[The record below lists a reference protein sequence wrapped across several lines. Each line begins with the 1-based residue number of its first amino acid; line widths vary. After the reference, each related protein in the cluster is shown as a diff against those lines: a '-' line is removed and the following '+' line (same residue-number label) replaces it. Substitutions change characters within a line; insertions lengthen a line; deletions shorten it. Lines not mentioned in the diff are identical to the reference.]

1 MTTIYLKEGTELP
14 DKKAFDE
21 YLTPQ
26 PLAEAAVRYFCE
38 HIMDHGTRVDNILD
52 PSAGRYGVWGEEFAR
67 EFPSATLT
75 GVDIQDLEKPF
86 GYTNWYSNQDF
97 MDWRVNNVYDPEIP
111 NKIISRYVEPEFDII
126 ATNPP
131 YTNVEA
137 FIEKCWGHLRGSGY
151 MLMLLRLNFL
161 ASEKRQKLF
170 KKCPLDSVI
179 VSTQRISFYGTSTNA
194 TEYGIFCWYKGYQPS
209 KKQPT
214 LHFLKWR

>member
-14 DKKAFDE
+14 EKKAFDE

-26 PLAEAAVRYFCE
+26 PLAEAAVRYFVE
-38 HIMDHGTRVDNILD
+38 HIMDHGTRVNNILD
-52 PSAGRYGVWGEEFAR
+52 PSAGRYGVWGSEVWEEFAGHG
-67 EFPSATLT
+67 AKLT
-75 GVDIQDLEKPF
+75 GVDIQDLSKPLL
-86 GYTNWYSNQDF
+86 YDEWYPNQDF
-97 MDWRVNNVYDPEIP
+97 MTWKTNREY
-111 NKIISRYVEPEFDII
+111 DII

-131 YTNVEA
+131 YTDVEA
-137 FIEKCWGHLRGSGY
+137 FIEKCWGHLHGSGY

-179 VSTQRISFYGTSTNA
+179 VSTQRISFYGNSTNA

-209 KKQPT
+209 KKTPT